1 MGKIRIICLVSFS
14 FLVMLLF
21 SELLTVSPENAIKE
35 FKESKDKAEDQIM
48 DPLILCGKKVIPL
61 VMKEI
66 EDTNMP
72 NRRYA
77 IAYLGNAKSN
87 ESTPLLIC
95 LLNDTSQS
103 DLIRGDALR
112 AIASIDIE
120 RGKDLAKEFVDNEGY
135 IGGIARNIL
144 SGDFSPVVRSFWDA
158 RLKRRN

>member
-77 IAYLGNAKSN
+77 IAYLGN
-87 ESTPLLIC
+87 EI
-95 LLNDTSQS
+95 
-103 DLIRGDALR
+103 GR
-112 AIASIDIE
+112 AH
-120 RGKDLAKEFVDNEGY
+120 V
-135 IGGIARNIL
+135 
-144 SGDFSPVVRSFWDA
+144 
-158 RLKRRN
+158 